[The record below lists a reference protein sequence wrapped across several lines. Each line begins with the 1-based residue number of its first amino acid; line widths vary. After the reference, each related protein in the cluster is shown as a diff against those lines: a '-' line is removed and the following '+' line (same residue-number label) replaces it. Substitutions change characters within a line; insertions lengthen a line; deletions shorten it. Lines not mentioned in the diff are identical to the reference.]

1 MGFKIAG
8 PMWSASLHDAEFVA
22 KVLAHVDANK
32 SLYGTATRM
41 RGMLT
46 LAKEAG
52 FLVIFHLLDSY
63 AGHQEL
69 PVHFYFTPSRVASFF
84 HCETPSLD
92 DVA

>member
-1 MGFKIAG
+1 
-8 PMWSASLHDAEFVA
+8 MWSAPLHDAEFVA
-22 KVLAHVDANK
+22 KVLGHVEANK
-32 SLYGTATRM
+32 SLYGTAARM

-52 FLVIFHLLDSY
+52 FLIIIDFCILNIFETCR
-63 AGHQEL
+63 QEL